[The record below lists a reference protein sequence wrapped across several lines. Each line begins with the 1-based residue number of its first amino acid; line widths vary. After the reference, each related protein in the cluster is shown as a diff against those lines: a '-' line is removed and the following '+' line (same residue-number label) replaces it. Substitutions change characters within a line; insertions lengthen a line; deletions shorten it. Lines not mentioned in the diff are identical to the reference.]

1 MAARKWSKRV
11 TTMNALAHALPM
23 SPKLEAVPLPEDTV
37 LAKRAKAGDLEA
49 FRAIVEQFSGRVFR
63 LVRSYVRG
71 QDEAEDVVQEVF
83 YKVHTK
89 LGSWREDSAFF
100 TWLYRVAI
108 NTAHDYRKRR
118 HYGREAELDEPAAQG
133 VADDRDEP
141 AESLR
146 RRDLKDQV
154 RQAIGRLPEKF
165 SAVLILR
172 EIDGLAY
179 DEIARVLNVAIG
191 TVESRLFRARE
202 RLRVELETAG
212 LLDP

>member
-1 MAARKWSKRV
+1 M
-11 TTMNALAHALPM
+11 
-23 SPKLEAVPLPEDTV
+23 
-37 LAKRAKAGDLEA
+37 
-49 FRAIVEQFSGRVFR
+49 
-63 LVRSYVRG
+63 
-71 QDEAEDVVQEVF
+71 
-83 YKVHTK
+83 
-89 LGSWREDSAFF
+89 
-100 TWLYRVAI
+100 
-108 NTAHDYRKRR
+108 
-118 HYGREAELDEPAAQG
+118 
-133 VADDRDEP
+133 
-141 AESLR
+141 
-146 RRDLKDQV
+146 